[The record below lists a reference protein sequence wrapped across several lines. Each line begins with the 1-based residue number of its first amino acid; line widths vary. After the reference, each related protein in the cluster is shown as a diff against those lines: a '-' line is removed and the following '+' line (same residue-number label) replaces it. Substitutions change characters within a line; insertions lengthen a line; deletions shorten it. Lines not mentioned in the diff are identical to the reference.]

1 MTNLE
6 KIQALQAGE
15 FDKVLEGTPS
25 AQTQFPNYGALHVNN
40 NALPN
45 AAKIEVTKGVLDE
58 AVSLLEREE
67 GEYGPSSY
75 TIKTLT
81 LLKTLRETL

>member
-15 FDKVLEGTPS
+15 LDKVLEGTP
-25 AQTQFPNYGALHVNN
+25 Y
-40 NALPN
+40 ALPSLKAVSDNLAN
-45 AAKIEVTKGVLDE
+45 AAKVEVTKEVLDE
-58 AVSLLEREE
+58 AVSMLEREE